1 MGKRNL
7 IYYYIVMIFLTLLF
21 TSYSLVFLYIDN
33 HPALANL
40 TLEHQQLILPQEIYE
55 KRWTHSHEEDYDD
68 IQVYRPSTFN
78 FPLSRGRIAFEIEKN
93 GTFIQYGIG
102 PDDTRKKVEG
112 NWTIGEEEEPNTIKI
127 DFAPDKP
134 IKSYNMKIILCN
146 DDVLRIRKFG

>member
-1 MGKRNL
+1 MNK
-7 IYYYIVMIFLTLLF
+7 ITPPPMIG
-21 TSYSLVFLYIDN
+21 
-33 HPALANL
+33 
-40 TLEHQQLILPQEIYE
+40 QLPLKIYE
-55 KRWTHSHEEDYDD
+55 KRWIHSREEDTNE
-68 IQVYRPSTFN
+68 IQVYRPSTYN

-112 NWTIGEEEEPNTIKI
+112 NWTIEEEEPNTIKI
-127 DFAPDKP
+127 NFAPDKP

>member
-1 MGKRNL
+1 MCKMYL
-7 IYYYIVMIFLTLLF
+7 MYYYITAIFLILLL
-21 TSYSLVFLYIDN
+21 TYNSIVFIDN
-33 HPALANL
+33 SHALAKFPI
-40 TLEHQQLILPQEIYE
+40 EQQQVLLSQEIFE
-55 KRWTHSHEEDYDD
+55 KHWIHSYEEDKDD
-68 IQVYRPSTFN
+68 IKVYHPSTFN

-112 NWTIGEEEEPNTIKI
+112 NWTIEEEEEPNTIKI

-146 DDVLRIRKFG
+146 DDVLRIRKY